1 MFYLPKNLVLRK
13 GKLILS
19 PILRLFMDIT
29 IWHILMEEAFTP
41 HHWHTMTTD
50 IHMLLDM
57 VLVLILLVIVDI
69 IKNINAIMLVEEA
82 YQVYVQIIRNCF
94 VVIVSGEF
102 VLNSLNVLVWQKTIF
117 LRIKTMNNV
126 MCVMNIVGEFLIE
139 I

>member
-1 MFYLPKNLVLRK
+1 
-13 GKLILS
+13 
-19 PILRLFMDIT
+19 
-29 IWHILMEEAFTP
+29 
-41 HHWHTMTTD
+41 
-50 IHMLLDM
+50 MLLDM
-57 VLVLILLVIVDI
+57 VLVLILLVLVDI

-82 YQVYVQIIRNCF
+82 YQVNVQIIRNCF
-94 VVIVSGEF
+94 VVIISGEF